1 MAKSGTNHQ
10 TKPRVESSKTNNKQT
25 LNLW

>member
-1 MAKSGTNHQ
+1 MAQRGTNHP